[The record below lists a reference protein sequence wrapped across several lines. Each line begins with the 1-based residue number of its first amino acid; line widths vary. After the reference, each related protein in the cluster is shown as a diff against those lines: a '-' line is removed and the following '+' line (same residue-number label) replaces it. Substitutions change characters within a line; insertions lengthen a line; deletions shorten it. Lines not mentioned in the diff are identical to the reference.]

1 MARGTVNQKTNKSE
15 NTKRHI
21 VSTFLDLMG
30 EKFWEKITVIE
41 ICRKAQITR
50 GTFYQYFG
58 DIYDLLEQLEHALIT
73 DLTARLG
80 KVQRSSGPHCRTGEF
95 LTSFNCEPPASFLIW
110 FEFCRDHRD
119 AMMALLDRKYGDTY
133 FVKKLKGILR
143 TSIEQ
148 VMDQDGTANDEL
160 REHFLNVFLEL
171 HLLSAQTWLAGN
183 EAEGAEG
190 AESPGENPYLSV
202 DDIVNLLNTMRVG
215 SAYLS
220 YVRREG

>member
-1 MARGTVNQKTNKSE
+1 MTSKTDQVKISKSE
-15 NTKRHI
+15 KTRLRILNSFLELIHEKRW
-21 VSTFLDLMG
+21 D
-30 EKFWEKITVIE
+30 KISVKE
-41 ICRKAQITR
+41 LCAKAEITR

-190 AESPGENPYLSV
+190 AESPGEDPYLSV

-220 YVRREG
+220 YGRREG

>member
-148 VMDQDGTANDEL
+148 VFWSCTFCLRRPGL
-160 REHFLNVFLEL
+160 RE
-171 HLLSAQTWLAGN
+171 
-183 EAEGAEG
+183 
-190 AESPGENPYLSV
+190 
-202 DDIVNLLNTMRVG
+202 MRRK
-215 SAYLS
+215 A
-220 YVRREG
+220 RRARKARARIPTCPWMIS